1 MIGKKA
7 PNPKKSSS
15 KAVRVAALTAYITRP
30 ELANG
35 REKCIHYEA
44 ENFITDDLKSQTL
57 EMVALSHSA
66 VRSKDPIDH
75 YVLSWQEGEQPS
87 IEQARQAVHITLKH
101 LGLEGHQVIWGMH
114 SDTDHVHIH
123 IEVNRVHPQ
132 TFKVVEIN
140 KGFQNNAIQQAA
152 AIVEKVQGWKTHAS
166 SRFKTDEFGHLITDS
181 KKRPQ
186 VFDKPNQLDQPK
198 EPTGLVK
205 DKEIQT
211 GEKSAQR
218 LCIELAAPIIAAST
232 TWKQLHAALA
242 IVGIEYKQEGSGA
255 KLFIHGIGVKASDVV
270 DRKNNFGA
278 LQRRLGPY
286 QSPIQ
291 LEIKHDPFHRT
302 RLVTDKRFKTG
313 FDEPHVVAA
322 GFTTFHT
329 LHDLPGSHLDVT
341 QNTKRKQHHTENLL
355 QSDESLDHRRVE
367 GVRWGSH
374 RDRAD
379 RGARERHPGEAGSQS
394 AQLGERTI
402 EKNGE
407 GASQGGQGEGQSGK
421 GRGQSEGQREGQSR
435 KRQGQGGQGP
445 SQSRQPLA
453 GHQPG
458 WREYTALRDALK
470 AAKTHD
476 TIALQQRH
484 GDERAALLVK
494 LKAQRTEA
502 LKKSGKDNGAERNAL
517 ESLMALVQAAEQLE
531 LQARQRNEKKALQ
544 ATYKPL
550 LVYKA
555 WKAQPQIVGLHVLPA
570 SEQRPVASTSP
581 VASTLRFLTS
591 TMDARQHTTYQL
603 FRKDVFRDEGRTIVI
618 LDLNSDAGIAAALA
632 LGQAKFGNVLTLTG
646 PAAFQHNAVALAV
659 ANGLTCRFSDPA
671 LQVLRERLQADKCQ
685 AERPASGTLEKA
697 GEAVLTP
704 PNQSAEQG
712 MAPGPRAKPIKPVLV
727 PTPVKEAVTSQ
738 APENDQP
745 VAQAE
750 AAQAHRLEHEGKAET
765 AEAEAEQAAQAKAAE
780 AQKVAD
786 AENAAEEHRLSEPVQ
801 LADIHKQIDAAKAA
815 AEPRSNLAQ
824 STTTQADHQA
834 PANGVVVAS
843 NEAFVAVR
851 WRDEVRLYKTGELTE
866 NLEYDGI
873 DTGPGRFA
881 PGNEI
886 ERKHGK
892 DGMRTLLSE
901 ERQAMQTEEK
911 KLRALAKSKTQGR

>member
-87 IEQARQAVHITLKH
+87 IGQARQAVHITLKH

-152 AIVEKVQGWKTHAS
+152 AMVEKVQGWKTHAS

-186 VFDKPNQLDQPK
+186 VFDKPNQLNQLHQPK
-198 EPTGLVK
+198 APTGPVR

-232 TWKQLHAALA
+232 SWKQLHAALA
-242 IVGIEYKQEGSGA
+242 IVGIDYRQEGSGA
-255 KLFIHGIGVKASDVV
+255 KLFINRIGVKASDVV

-286 QSPIQ
+286 QSPQQ

-329 LHDLPGSHLDVT
+329 LHDLPGSHLDVAK
-341 QNTKRKQHHTENLL
+341 NTKRKQHHTENLL
-355 QSDESLDHRRVE
+355 QSDESLDYRRVD

-394 AQLGERTI
+394 AQLVERAI

-407 GASQGGQGEGQSGK
+407 GASQGGQGQ
-421 GRGQSEGQREGQSR
+421 GQREGQSR
-435 KRQGQGGQGP
+435 QRQGQGGQGP
-445 SQSRQPLA
+445 SQSRQPLT

-458 WREYTALRDALK
+458 WREYTAIRDALK

-476 TIALQQRH
+476 TIGLQQRH
-484 GDERAALLVK
+484 SDERAALLAK

-502 LKKSGKDNGAERNAL
+502 LKKSGKDNGAERKAL

-550 LVYKA
+550 PVYKA
-555 WKAQPQIVGLHVLPA
+555 WKAQPQIVGLHVLHVTER
-570 SEQRPVASTSP
+570 SPVASTSS
-581 VASTLRFLTS
+581 VANTLRILTS
-591 TMDARQHTTYQL
+591 TVDARQHITYQL
-603 FRKDVFRDEGRTIVI
+603 LRKDVFRDEGRTIAI

-632 LGQAKFGNVLTLTG
+632 LGQSKFGNVLTLTG
-646 PAAFQHNAVALAV
+646 PAEFQHNAVALAV
-659 ANGLTCRFSDPA
+659 ANGLTCRFTDPA
-671 LQVLRERLQADKCQ
+671 LEVLRERLHAEKYQ
-685 AERPASGTLEKA
+685 AERLASRALEKA
-697 GEAVLTP
+697 SEAVLTP

-745 VAQAE
+745 AAQAE

-801 LADIHKQIDAAKAA
+801 LADIHKRIDAAKAA

-866 NLEYDGI
+866 NLQYDGI
-873 DTGPGRFA
+873 DTRHGRFA

-911 KLRALAKSKTQGR
+911 RQRVLAKSKSQGR

>member
-15 KAVRVAALTAYITRP
+15 KAIRVTALSAYITRP

-44 ENFITDDLKSQTL
+44 QNFITDDLKSQTL

-87 IEQARQAVHITLKH
+87 IAQARQAVHITLKH
-101 LGLEGHQVIWGMH
+101 LGLQGHQVIWGMH

-152 AIVEKVQGWKTHAS
+152 AMVEKVQGWKTHAS
-166 SRFKTDEFGHLITDS
+166 SRFRTDELGHLIRDS
-181 KKRPQ
+181 KNRPQ

-198 EPTGLVK
+198 APTGPIK

-232 TWKQLHAALA
+232 SWKQLHEALA
-242 IVGIEYKQEGSGA
+242 NVGIEYRQEGSGA
-255 KLFIHGIGVKASDVV
+255 KLFINRIGVKASDVV
-270 DRKNNFGA
+270 ERKNNFGA

-286 QSPIQ
+286 QSPQQ

-302 RLVTDKRFKTG
+302 RLVKDKRFKTG
-313 FDEPHVVAA
+313 FDEPHAAAA

-329 LHDLPGSHLDVT
+329 LHDLPGSHLDVA

-355 QSDESLDHRRVE
+355 QFDESLDHRRVE
-367 GVRWGSH
+367 RVRWGSH

-394 AQLGERTI
+394 AQLGERAI
-402 EKNGE
+402 KENGE

-435 KRQGQGGQGP
+435 QRQGQGGQGP
-445 SQSRQPLA
+445 SQSRQPLT

-458 WREYTALRDALK
+458 WCEYTAIRDALK
-470 AAKTHD
+470 AAKTHA
-476 TIALQQRH
+476 TMELQQRH
-484 GDERAALLVK
+484 SDERAALLAK

-502 LKKSGKDNGAERNAL
+502 LKKSGKDKGAERNAL
-517 ESLMALVQAAEQLE
+517 ESLLALVQAAEKLE

-550 LVYKA
+550 PVYKE

-603 FRKDVFRDEGRTIVI
+603 FRKDVFRDEGRMIVI

-646 PAAFQHNAVALAV
+646 PPAFQHNAVALAV
-659 ANGLTCRFSDPA
+659 ANGLTCRFADPA
-671 LQVLRERLQADKCQ
+671 LEVLRERLQAEKYQVEHHQ
-685 AERPASGTLEKA
+685 ASLRLEKA
-697 GEAVLTP
+697 TETVLTP
-704 PNQSAEQG
+704 SSQPAGQS
-712 MAPGPRAKPIKPVLV
+712 MAPGRRAKPTKPVWV
-727 PTPVKEAVTSQ
+727 PTAVKEAVTSQ
-738 APENDQP
+738 AHENDQP
-745 VAQAE
+745 AAQAE
-750 AAQAHRLEHEGKAET
+750 AAEVAEAHRLAQEEKAEQ
-765 AEAEAEQAAQAKAAE
+765 AEAEQL
-780 AQKVAD
+780 
-786 AENAAEEHRLSEPVQ
+786 AEERRLAEGVQ
-801 LADIHKQIDAAKAA
+801 LADIHQQIDAAKAA
-815 AEPRSNLAQ
+815 ADPSSKLAL
-824 STTTQADHQA
+824 STTTTDDHNT
-834 PANGVVVAS
+834 PAGGVVIAS
-843 NEAFVAVR
+843 NDAFVAVQVN
-851 WRDEVRLYKTGELTE
+851 DKVKLYKTAELTK
-866 NLEYDGI
+866 NLKYDGI
-873 DTGPGRFA
+873 DTGHGRFA

-886 ERKHGK
+886 ERKNGE
-892 DGMRTLLSE
+892 DGMRTLLRE
-901 ERQAMQTEEK
+901 VRNAMQTEETK
-911 KLRALAKSKTQGR
+911 QRVLAKSKSQGR